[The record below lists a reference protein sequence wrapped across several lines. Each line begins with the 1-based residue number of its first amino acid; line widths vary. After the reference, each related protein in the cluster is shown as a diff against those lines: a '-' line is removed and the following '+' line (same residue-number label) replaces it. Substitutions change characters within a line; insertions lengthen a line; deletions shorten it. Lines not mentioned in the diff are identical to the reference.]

1 MSDKK
6 THWPFGSFFLK
17 LSDEKNGTHEYENYL
32 KECEEEKQLP
42 EEELEFHC
50 SKDPKKM
57 TMQESLEEVDRF
69 LCWNKM
75 TPEERRAEL
84 EAQKAAAR
92 ATEQATGDMSC
103 AMEPESAPDTPQ
115 GAVLDEAVD
124 APPDVDSVPGDVSG
138 DAPESAADTV
148 SDNVPDATEGYVPD
162 TAEGDVPERAG
173 NTAPDSVQDDDLD
186 TIRET
191 APDAAKGNA
200 PDAIG
205 ALTAQEKE
213 AVDATAQGVIAPEAT
228 VAETLM
234 QQGAEPTRQAAE
246 LEAEAEGTSSS
257 QTPETTAL
265 QEMCCAVQETEEV
278 PEVEVVP
285 AEAIVPLGRTGENT
299 PAEKERWAYASELI
313 GDAFQHWGNGRV
325 LLDMGTG
332 RGKNEFIIKKLVS
345 WLVDEMLKNTT
356 IGRVLCLCPLNTLYD
371 EMLQRRTEAA
381 IAEVDGEPMEIAMI
395 NDAFY
400 KNMLEVRTY
409 QNIETKYRNDPA
421 SLKKYLEDFKYIVAD
436 ECHYFTDFSS
446 YGMNTYLSLE
456 VLQKAEA
463 DHVVIYMSATGK
475 ETYKL
480 LEETSKTPEDRIYKL
495 PQDYQ
500 HIKQKYFYSRE
511 NLVRMLKSLPEDE
524 KAVIFVSSGEDLL
537 KMREIFGDTAAY
549 YCSEN
554 NPKYGKMFNKLT
566 DCIKDRELQKRYL
579 FTTKAFGIG
588 TEIKDR
594 TVKHLYIDQWKPTD
608 IIQSTGRKRPL
619 DVDDTCT
626 VYFRDYDADW
636 YYGDLKKF
644 KAIVIE
650 ELKPAV
656 AYLAGAEA
664 FEVFRNS
671 GTPDSINNKIRKCKI
686 MEFDDAKGEYRVN
699 PLGVRQLKR
708 ELELLNEMLETSYK
722 KVFAKYA
729 PVLAEETV
737 PYCFDS
743 VVDWINAHLNQPM
756 LKEEM
761 YESIMALKMFKEY
774 KGRPM
779 GQDALNHKLQIYGVK
794 IISDKIRKR
803 GEYYQKT
810 FWELTRI

>member
-1 MSDKK
+1 MK
-6 THWPFGSFFLK
+6 TKMPFDGFYLK
-17 LSDEKNGTHEYENYL
+17 LLDEQNGTHEYEEYL
-32 KECEEEKQLP
+32 RNCKENPLTEEEQW
-42 EEELEFHC
+42 EW
-50 SKDPKKM
+50 
-57 TMQESLEEVDRF
+57 TESARAAI
-69 LCWNKM
+69 
-75 TPEERRAEL
+75 AEL
-84 EAQKAAAR
+84 ERINA
-92 ATEQATGDMSC
+92 
-103 AMEPESAPDTPQ
+103 EP
-115 GAVLDEAVD
+115 
-124 APPDVDSVPGDVSG
+124 
-138 DAPESAADTV
+138 
-148 SDNVPDATEGYVPD
+148 
-162 TAEGDVPERAG
+162 
-173 NTAPDSVQDDDLD
+173 
-186 TIRET
+186 
-191 APDAAKGNA
+191 
-200 PDAIG
+200 
-205 ALTAQEKE
+205 
-213 AVDATAQGVIAPEAT
+213 
-228 VAETLM
+228 
-234 QQGAEPTRQAAE
+234 EPTRQSAE
-246 LEAEAEGTSSS
+246 PEAEAEGISSL
-257 QTPETTAL
+257 QTPKQPIEL
-265 QEMCCAVQETEEV
+265 QEKGCTGQEAEEV

-285 AEAIVPLGRTGENT
+285 AEVIVPLVQIGGNA

-313 GDAFQHWGNGRV
+313 GDAFQHWENGRV

-345 WLVDEMLKNTT
+345 WRVDEMLKKTT
-356 IGRVLCLCPLNTLYD
+356 IGRVLCLCPLNTLHA

-381 IAEVDGEPMEIAMI
+381 IAEVDGEPMEIAMT

-400 KNMLEVRTY
+400 ENMLEVRTY

-421 SLKKYLEDFKYIVAD
+421 SLKKYLTGFKYIVAD
-436 ECHYFTDFSS
+436 ECHYFTDFSF
-446 YGMNTYLSLE
+446 YGMNAYLSLE

-463 DHVVIYMSATGK
+463 DHVVIYMSATGE

-480 LEETSKTPEDRIYKL
+480 LEETSKTPEERIYKL

-511 NLVRMLKSLPEDE
+511 NLVMMLKCLPEDE

-537 KMREIFGDTAAY
+537 KMKEIFGNTAAY

-566 DCIKDRELQKRYL
+566 ECVKDRELQKRYL

-594 TVKHLYIDQWKPTD
+594 TVKHLYIDQWKPMD

-650 ELKPAV
+650 ELRPAV

-671 GTPDSINNKIRKCKI
+671 GKPDSINNKIRKCKI

-722 KVFAKYA
+722 QVFAKYA
-729 PVLAEETV
+729 PVLAEKTV

-756 LKEEM
+756 LKEDM
-761 YESIMALKMFKEY
+761 YESIMALKVFKEY

-779 GQDALNHKLQIYGVK
+779 GQDALNRKLQIYGVK
-794 IISDKIRKR
+794 IITVREFKRNENRNKTLWKLIR
-803 GEYYQKT
+803 
-810 FWELTRI
+810 I

>member
-1 MSDKK
+1 MK
-6 THWPFGSFFLK
+6 THWPFGGFFLK
-17 LSDEKNGTHEYENYL
+17 LSDEKNGTYEYEDYL

-57 TMQESLEEVDRF
+57 TMQESQEEIGKF
-69 LCWNKM
+69 LRWNKM

-84 EAQKAAAR
+84 EAQKAATCD
-92 ATEQATGDMSC
+92 TEQAAGDMPC
-103 AMEPESAPDTPQ
+103 VIEPESAPDTPQ

-124 APPDVDSVPGDVSG
+124 APPGVDSVPGDVSG

-148 SDNVPDATEGYVPD
+148 LDNVPDATEGYVPD
-162 TAEGDVPERAG
+162 
-173 NTAPDSVQDDDLD
+173 
-186 TIRET
+186 
-191 APDAAKGNA
+191 
-200 PDAIG
+200 AIG
-205 ALTAQEKE
+205 ALKAPEKE
-213 AVDATAQGVIAPEAT
+213 AVNATAQGVIAPET
-228 VAETLM
+228 TTAETLM

-246 LEAEAEGTSSS
+246 PESEAEGISSP
-257 QTPETTAL
+257 QTPEPTEL
-265 QEMCCAVQETEEV
+265 QEGCCAVQGAEEA

-285 AEAIVPLGRTGENT
+285 AEAIVPLVKIGGDA

-313 GDAFQHWGNGRV
+313 GDASQHWGNGRV

-345 WLVDEMLKNTT
+345 WLVDEMLKKMA
-356 IGRVLCLCPLNTLYD
+356 IVGRVLYLCPLNTLHA

-381 IAEVDGEPMEIAMI
+381 IAEVDGEPAEIAMTC
-395 NDAFY
+395 DAFY
-400 KNMLEVRTY
+400 ENMLEVRTY

-421 SLKKYLEDFKYIVAD
+421 SLKKYLAGFKYIVAD

-463 DHVVIYMSATGK
+463 DHVVIYMSATGE

-511 NLVRMLKSLPEDE
+511 NLVMMLKSLPEDE

-537 KMREIFGDTAAY
+537 KMKEIFGDTAAY

-608 IIQSTGRKRPL
+608 IIQSTGRKRSL

-722 KVFAKYA
+722 QVFTKYA

-761 YESIMALKMFKEY
+761 YESIMALKVFKEY

-779 GQDALNHKLQIYGVK
+779 GQDALNCKLQIYGVK
-794 IISDKIRKR
+794 IISDKMRKR

-810 FWELTRI
+810 FWKLTRI

>member
-1 MSDKK
+1 MK
-6 THWPFGSFFLK
+6 TKMPFDGFYLK
-17 LSDEKNGTHEYENYL
+17 LLDEQNGTHEYEEYL
-32 KECEEEKQLP
+32 RNCKENPLTEEEQR
-42 EEELEFHC
+42 EW
-50 SKDPKKM
+50 
-57 TMQESLEEVDRF
+57 TESARAAI
-69 LCWNKM
+69 
-75 TPEERRAEL
+75 AEL
-84 EAQKAAAR
+84 ERINA
-92 ATEQATGDMSC
+92 
-103 AMEPESAPDTPQ
+103 EP
-115 GAVLDEAVD
+115 
-124 APPDVDSVPGDVSG
+124 
-138 DAPESAADTV
+138 
-148 SDNVPDATEGYVPD
+148 
-162 TAEGDVPERAG
+162 
-173 NTAPDSVQDDDLD
+173 
-186 TIRET
+186 
-191 APDAAKGNA
+191 
-200 PDAIG
+200 
-205 ALTAQEKE
+205 
-213 AVDATAQGVIAPEAT
+213 
-228 VAETLM
+228 
-234 QQGAEPTRQAAE
+234 EPTRQAAE
-246 LEAEAEGTSSS
+246 AEGTSSP
-257 QTPETTAL
+257 QTPEPTEL
-265 QEMCCAVQETEEV
+265 QEMCCTGQEAEDA

-285 AEAIVPLGRTGENT
+285 AEAIVPLVQIGGDA

-345 WLVDEMLKNTT
+345 WRVDEMLKKTT
-356 IGRVLCLCPLNTLYD
+356 IGRVLCLCPLNTLHA

-381 IAEVDGEPMEIAMI
+381 IAEVDGEPMEIAMT

-400 KNMLEVRTY
+400 ENMLEVRTY

-421 SLKKYLEDFKYIVAD
+421 SLKKYLTGFKYIVAD

-463 DHVVIYMSATGK
+463 DHVVIYMSATGE

-511 NLVRMLKSLPEDE
+511 NLVMMLKCLQEDE

-537 KMREIFGDTAAY
+537 KMKEIFGDTAAY

-566 DCIKDRELQKRYL
+566 ECVKDRELQKRYL

-644 KAIVIE
+644 KAIVTE

-671 GTPDSINNKIRKCKI
+671 GKPDSINNKIRKCKI

-722 KVFAKYA
+722 QVFAKYA

-756 LKEEM
+756 LKEDM
-761 YESIMALKMFKEY
+761 YESIRALKVFKEY

-779 GQDALNHKLQIYGVK
+779 GQDALNRKLQIYGVK
-794 IISDKIRKR
+794 IITVREFKRNENRNKTLWKLIR
-803 GEYYQKT
+803 
-810 FWELTRI
+810 I

>member
-1 MSDKK
+1 MK
-6 THWPFGSFFLK
+6 THWPFGGFFLK
-17 LSDEKNGTHEYENYL
+17 LSDEKNGTYEYEDYL

-57 TMQESLEEVDRF
+57 TMQESQEEIGKF
-69 LCWNKM
+69 LRWNKM

-84 EAQKAAAR
+84 EAQKAATCD
-92 ATEQATGDMSC
+92 TEQAAGDMPC
-103 AMEPESAPDTPQ
+103 VIEPESAPDTPQ

-124 APPDVDSVPGDVSG
+124 APPGVDSVPGDVSG

-148 SDNVPDATEGYVPD
+148 LDNVPDATEGYVPD
-162 TAEGDVPERAG
+162 
-173 NTAPDSVQDDDLD
+173 
-186 TIRET
+186 
-191 APDAAKGNA
+191 
-200 PDAIG
+200 AIG
-205 ALTAQEKE
+205 ALKAPEKE
-213 AVDATAQGVIAPEAT
+213 AVNATAQGVIAPET
-228 VAETLM
+228 TTAETLM

-246 LEAEAEGTSSS
+246 PESEAEGISSP
-257 QTPETTAL
+257 QTPEPTEL
-265 QEMCCAVQETEEV
+265 QEGCCAVQGAEEA

-285 AEAIVPLGRTGENT
+285 AEAIVPLVKIGGDA

-345 WLVDEMLKNTT
+345 WLVDEMLKKMA
-356 IGRVLCLCPLNTLYD
+356 IVGRVLYLCPLNTLHA
-371 EMLQRRTEAA
+371 EMFQRRTEAA
-381 IAEVDGEPMEIAMI
+381 IAEVDGEPAEIAMTC
-395 NDAFY
+395 DAFY
-400 KNMLEVRTY
+400 ENMLEVRTY

-421 SLKKYLEDFKYIVAD
+421 SLKKYLAGFKYIVAD

-463 DHVVIYMSATGK
+463 DHVVIYMSATGE

-511 NLVRMLKSLPEDE
+511 NLVMMLKSLPEDE

-537 KMREIFGDTAAY
+537 KMKEIFGDTAAY

-608 IIQSTGRKRPL
+608 IIQSTGRKRSL

-722 KVFAKYA
+722 QVFTKYA

-761 YESIMALKMFKEY
+761 YESIMALKVFKEY

-779 GQDALNHKLQIYGVK
+779 GQDALNCKLQIYGVK
-794 IISDKIRKR
+794 IISDKMRKR

-810 FWELTRI
+810 FWKLTRI

>member
-84 EAQKAAAR
+84 EAQKAATR
-92 ATEQATGDMSC
+92 ATEQAAGDMSC

-409 QNIETKYRNDPA
+409 QNIGTKYRNDPA

>member
-84 EAQKAAAR
+84 EAQKAATR
-92 ATEQATGDMSC
+92 ATEQAAGDMSC

-148 SDNVPDATEGYVPD
+148 SDNVPDATEGYVLD

-480 LEETSKTPEDRIYKL
+480 LEKTSKTPEDRIYKL

>member
-1 MSDKK
+1 MK
-6 THWPFGSFFLK
+6 THWPFGGFFLK
-17 LSDEKNGTHEYENYL
+17 LSDEKNGTYEYEDYL

-57 TMQESLEEVDRF
+57 TMQESQEEIGKF
-69 LCWNKM
+69 LRWNKM

-84 EAQKAAAR
+84 EAQKAATCD
-92 ATEQATGDMSC
+92 TEQAAGDMPC
-103 AMEPESAPDTPQ
+103 VIEPESAPDTPQ

-124 APPDVDSVPGDVSG
+124 APPGVDSVPGDVSG

-148 SDNVPDATEGYVPD
+148 LDNVPDATEGYVPD
-162 TAEGDVPERAG
+162 
-173 NTAPDSVQDDDLD
+173 
-186 TIRET
+186 
-191 APDAAKGNA
+191 
-200 PDAIG
+200 AIG
-205 ALTAQEKE
+205 ALKAPEKE
-213 AVDATAQGVIAPEAT
+213 AVNATAQGVIAPET
-228 VAETLM
+228 TTAETLM

-246 LEAEAEGTSSS
+246 PESEAEGISSP
-257 QTPETTAL
+257 QTPEPTEL
-265 QEMCCAVQETEEV
+265 QEGCCAVQGAEEA

-285 AEAIVPLGRTGENT
+285 AEAIVPLVKIGGDA

-345 WLVDEMLKNTT
+345 WLVDEMLKKMA
-356 IGRVLCLCPLNTLYD
+356 IVGRVLYLCPLNTLHA

-381 IAEVDGEPMEIAMI
+381 IAEVDGEPAEIAMTC
-395 NDAFY
+395 DAFY
-400 KNMLEVRTY
+400 ENMLEVRTY

-421 SLKKYLEDFKYIVAD
+421 SLKKYLAGFKYIVAD

-463 DHVVIYMSATGK
+463 DHVVIYMSATGE

-511 NLVRMLKSLPEDE
+511 NLVMMLKSLPEDE

-537 KMREIFGDTAAY
+537 KMKEIFGDTVAY

-608 IIQSTGRKRPL
+608 IIQSTGRKRSL

-722 KVFAKYA
+722 QVFTKYA

-743 VVDWINAHLNQPM
+743 VVDWINAHLNQLM

-761 YESIMALKMFKEY
+761 YESIMALKVFKEY

-779 GQDALNHKLQIYGVK
+779 GQDALNCKLQIYGVK
-794 IISDKIRKR
+794 IISDKMRKR

-810 FWELTRI
+810 FWKLTRI

>member
-1 MSDKK
+1 MKMK
-6 THWPFGSFFLK
+6 MPFDGFYLK
-17 LSDEKNGTHEYENYL
+17 LLDEQNGTHEYEEYL
-32 KECEEEKQLP
+32 RNCKENPLTEEEQR
-42 EEELEFHC
+42 EW
-50 SKDPKKM
+50 
-57 TMQESLEEVDRF
+57 TESARAAI
-69 LCWNKM
+69 
-75 TPEERRAEL
+75 AEL
-84 EAQKAAAR
+84 EQLNA
-92 ATEQATGDMSC
+92 
-103 AMEPESAPDTPQ
+103 EP
-115 GAVLDEAVD
+115 
-124 APPDVDSVPGDVSG
+124 
-138 DAPESAADTV
+138 
-148 SDNVPDATEGYVPD
+148 
-162 TAEGDVPERAG
+162 
-173 NTAPDSVQDDDLD
+173 
-186 TIRET
+186 
-191 APDAAKGNA
+191 
-200 PDAIG
+200 
-205 ALTAQEKE
+205 
-213 AVDATAQGVIAPEAT
+213 
-228 VAETLM
+228 
-234 QQGAEPTRQAAE
+234 EPTRQAAE
-246 LEAEAEGTSSS
+246 PEVEAEGTSSP
-257 QTPETTAL
+257 QTPEPAEL
-265 QEMCCAVQETEEV
+265 QEGCCAVQEAEEV
-278 PEVEVVP
+278 LEVEVVP
-285 AEAIVPLGRTGENT
+285 AEAIVLLGQTGEDA

-345 WLVDEMLKNTT
+345 WRVDEMLKKTT
-356 IGRVLCLCPLNTLYD
+356 IGRVLCLCPLNTLHA

-381 IAEVDGEPMEIAMI
+381 IAEVDGEPMEIAMT

-400 KNMLEVRTY
+400 ENMLEVRTY

-421 SLKKYLEDFKYIVAD
+421 SLKKYLTGFKYIVAD

-446 YGMNTYLSLE
+446 YGINTYLSLE

-463 DHVVIYMSATGK
+463 DHVVIYMSATGE

-511 NLVRMLKSLPEDE
+511 NLVMMLKCLPEDE
-524 KAVIFVSSGEDLL
+524 KAVIFVSSGGDLL
-537 KMREIFGDTAAY
+537 KMKEIFGDTAAY

-566 DCIKDRELQKRYL
+566 ECVKDRELQKRYL

-608 IIQSTGRKRPL
+608 IIQSTGRKRSL

-650 ELKPAV
+650 ELRPAV

-671 GTPDSINNKIRKCKI
+671 GKPDSINNKIRKCKI

-722 KVFAKYA
+722 QVFAKYA

-737 PYCFDS
+737 PYRFDS

-756 LKEEM
+756 LKEDM
-761 YESIMALKMFKEY
+761 YESIRALKVFKEY

-779 GQDALNHKLQIYGVK
+779 GQDALNRKLQIYGVK
-794 IISDKIRKR
+794 IITVREFKRNENRNKTLWKLIR
-803 GEYYQKT
+803 
-810 FWELTRI
+810 I

>member
-1 MSDKK
+1 MKM
-6 THWPFGSFFLK
+6 PFDGFYLK
-17 LSDEKNGTHEYENYL
+17 LLDEQNGTHEYEEYL
-32 KECEEEKQLP
+32 RNCKENPLTEEEQR
-42 EEELEFHC
+42 EW
-50 SKDPKKM
+50 
-57 TMQESLEEVDRF
+57 TESARAAI
-69 LCWNKM
+69 
-75 TPEERRAEL
+75 AEL
-84 EAQKAAAR
+84 ERINA
-92 ATEQATGDMSC
+92 
-103 AMEPESAPDTPQ
+103 EP
-115 GAVLDEAVD
+115 
-124 APPDVDSVPGDVSG
+124 
-138 DAPESAADTV
+138 
-148 SDNVPDATEGYVPD
+148 
-162 TAEGDVPERAG
+162 
-173 NTAPDSVQDDDLD
+173 
-186 TIRET
+186 
-191 APDAAKGNA
+191 
-200 PDAIG
+200 
-205 ALTAQEKE
+205 
-213 AVDATAQGVIAPEAT
+213 
-228 VAETLM
+228 
-234 QQGAEPTRQAAE
+234 EPTRQSAE
-246 LEAEAEGTSSS
+246 PEAEAEGIPSP
-257 QTPETTAL
+257 QTPEPTEL
-265 QEMCCAVQETEEV
+265 QEGCCAVQEAEEA

-285 AEAIVPLGRTGENT
+285 AEAIVPLVKIGGDA

-345 WLVDEMLKNTT
+345 WRVDEMLKKTT
-356 IGRVLCLCPLNTLYD
+356 IGRVLCLCPLNTLHA

-381 IAEVDGEPMEIAMI
+381 IAEVDGEPMEIAMT

-400 KNMLEVRTY
+400 ENMLEVRTY

-421 SLKKYLEDFKYIVAD
+421 SLKKYLTGFKYIVAD

-446 YGMNTYLSLE
+446 YGINTYLSLE

-463 DHVVIYMSATGK
+463 DHVVIYMSATGE

-511 NLVRMLKSLPEDE
+511 NLVMMLKCLPEDE
-524 KAVIFVSSGEDLL
+524 KAVIFVSSGGDLL
-537 KMREIFGDTAAY
+537 KMKEIFGDTAAY

-566 DCIKDRELQKRYL
+566 ECVKDRELQKRYL

-650 ELKPAV
+650 ELRPAV

-671 GTPDSINNKIRKCKI
+671 GKPDSINNKIRKCKI

-722 KVFAKYA
+722 QVFAKYA

-737 PYCFDS
+737 PYRFDS

-756 LKEEM
+756 LKEDM
-761 YESIMALKMFKEY
+761 YESIRALKVFKEY

-779 GQDALNHKLQIYGVK
+779 GQDALNRKLQIYGVK
-794 IISDKIRKR
+794 IITVREFKRNENRNKTLWKLIR
-803 GEYYQKT
+803 
-810 FWELTRI
+810 I

>member
-84 EAQKAAAR
+84 EAQKAATR

-644 KAIVIE
+644 KAIVTE
-650 ELKPAV
+650 ELKPAM

-671 GTPDSINNKIRKCKI
+671 GTPDSINKKIRKCRI

-699 PLGVRQLKR
+699 LLGVRQLKR

-722 KVFAKYA
+722 QVFAKYA

-743 VVDWINAHLNQPM
+743 VADWIKAHLNQPM

-761 YESIMALKMFKEY
+761 YESIMALKVFKEY

-779 GQDALNHKLQIYGVK
+779 GQDILNRKLQIYGVE
-794 IISDKIRKR
+794 IITVREFKR
-803 GEYYQKT
+803 NENRNKT
-810 FWELTRI
+810 FWKLIRI

>member
-84 EAQKAAAR
+84 EAQKAATR
-92 ATEQATGDMSC
+92 ATEQAAGDMSC

-537 KMREIFGDTAAY
+537 KMRGIFGDTAAY

>member
-84 EAQKAAAR
+84 EAQKAATR
-92 ATEQATGDMSC
+92 ATEQAAGDMSC

-234 QQGAEPTRQAAE
+234 QQGAEPTRQVAE

>member
-84 EAQKAAAR
+84 EAQKAATR
-92 ATEQATGDMSC
+92 ATEQAAGDMSC

-278 PEVEVVP
+278 PEVEEVP